1 VRAARAAR
9 KYSQNRNQ
17 RREVGPVSEKE
28 WELKTDTNV
37 TPIRKEA
44 EEDASLGADEKIL
57 NSELPEKPD
66 LTRQLRND
74 YGNSQRLIALYG
86 QDLRYC
92 HDMRKWL
99 AWDGRRWHPDGTGEA
114 YRLAKRAMRE
124 FVHQAFDTDDDEL
137 RSFAVGSLN
146 ERRITR
152 LLILAQSDIYVEP
165 HDLDA
170 DPMLLNTLNGTL
182 QMDTGELRPHRREDY
197 LTKLVHVEYHPEAE
211 CPRWRQFIGEVLDKD
226 LHGYV
231 RRAFGYSLTGTT
243 IEKAVFCLHGPGNSG
258 KTTLLTVFRE
268 LIAEYA
274 VVIQADTLMAR
285 KHDTNNTQADLCD
298 LRGARFVH
306 TSECEASQRLSQSRL
321 KAITQGMGS
330 IKATRKYEN
339 PITFPE
345 THKLGLDTN
354 ERPGITNVDDQAT
367 FNRLHSI
374 PFSKA
379 VPKEQIDQ
387 DLGRKLKKEWEGIL
401 AWAVAGAMEYFEKGL
416 DKPKEVEDSTKE
428 WRAEN
433 DNIGR
438 FIDNCCVIGDA
449 FRARAGAF
457 YSAYRDWAE
466 RSGENII
473 ASDREFSARL
483 ISRGYERKE
492 DNRGRYYA
500 GIGLRVAPVEAPES
514 GTES

>member
-1 VRAARAAR
+1 MASQQREAPIITDEARA
-9 KYSQNRNQ
+9 
-17 RREVGPVSEKE
+17 
-28 WELKTDTNV
+28 
-37 TPIRKEA
+37 
-44 EEDASLGADEKIL
+44 IL
-57 NSELPEKPD
+57 QAPD
-66 LTRQLRND
+66 LLSYLHND
-74 YGNSQRLIALYG
+74 HGNSQRLVAMHG
-86 QDLRYC
+86 NDLRYC

-99 AWDGRRWHPDGTGEA
+99 HWDGRRWKPDTTGEA
-114 YRLAKRAMRE
+114 YRLAKKAMRA
-124 FVHQAFDTDDDEL
+124 FVHQAFDTDDKNL

-146 ERRITR
+146 ERRISR

-165 HDLDA
+165 HELDA
-170 DPMLLNTLNGTL
+170 HPLLLNTLNGTL
-182 QMDTGELRPHRREDY
+182 NLKSGELHPHHREDF
-197 LTKLVHVEYHPEAE
+197 LTKLVHCEYHPKAK
-211 CPRWRQFIGEVLDKD
+211 CPRFQEFLGEVINKGLD
-226 LHGYV
+226 GYLK
-231 RRAFGYSLTGTT
+231 RAFGYSLTGIT

-258 KTTLLTVFRE
+258 KTTLLTTFRE

-306 TSECEASQRLSQSRL
+306 TSECEAGQRLSQSRL
-321 KAITQGMGS
+321 KAITQRMGS

-345 THKLGLDTN
+345 THKLWLDTN
-354 ERPGITNVDDQAT
+354 ERPGIANVDDQAT

-374 PFSKA
+374 PFQRA
-379 VPKEQIDQ
+379 IPKEQIDQ
-387 DLGRKLKKEWEGIL
+387 DLWRKLRAEWEGIL
-401 AWAVAGAMEYFEKGL
+401 AWAVAGSMEYFEYGL
-416 DKPKEVEDSTKE
+416 DKPAEVEASTEE

-438 FIDNCCVIGDA
+438 FIDNCCVTSNA

-483 ISRGYERKE
+483 IGRGYERKE
-492 DNRGRYYA
+492 DNKGRCYL
-500 GIGLRVAPVEAPES
+500 GIALR
-514 GTES
+514 TEPPSETNE